1 MMTTLT
7 FLVLLALFATVV
19 ALGTG
24 IGSMVLGGTFDEK
37 HSDQL
42 MMLRVGL
49 QGLAVVLILL
59 ALVAS
64 Y

>member
-1 MMTTLT
+1 MTILT

-24 IGSMVLGGTFDEK
+24 IGSMVHGGTFDDK
-37 HSDQL
+37 HNDQL
-42 MMLRVGL
+42 MMARIGL
-49 QGLAVVLILL
+49 QGVAVVLILL
-59 ALVAS
+59 ALIAS